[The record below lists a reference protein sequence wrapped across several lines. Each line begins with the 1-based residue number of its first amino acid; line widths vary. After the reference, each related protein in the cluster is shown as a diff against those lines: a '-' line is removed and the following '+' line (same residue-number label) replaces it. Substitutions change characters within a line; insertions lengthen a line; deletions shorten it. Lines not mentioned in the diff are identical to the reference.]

1 MSRPGGKGK
10 GEISDQVVEGEK
22 VKDNF
27 DEIIWGL
34 ILVLMIIGIYL
45 IGMRVIENV

>member
-1 MSRPGGKGK
+1 MNDHL
-10 GEISDQVVEGEK
+10 E
-22 VKDNF
+22 
-27 DEIIWGL
+27 EIIWGL